1 MTEHEFQSRVTA
13 HMETV
18 VRHMADANAR
28 QAVQDE
34 RWEAIAH
41 IVSEIRRGELCP
53 VGVKA
58 IPEIGNLKTS
68 DESQWKSINELNKL
82 ARNAGVIIAG
92 CGVITASV
100 VLFRAVA
107 AFFGRA

>member
-18 VRHMADANAR
+18 VQYMADANAR
-28 QAVQDE
+28 ARIQDE
-34 RWEAIAH
+34 RWEAIARM
-41 IVSEIRRGELCP
+41 VQEIRSGTMCP
-53 VGVKA
+53 VGIRVS
-58 IPEIGNLKTS
+58 ESVQNLAKS
-68 DESQWKSINELNKL
+68 DDSQWKSINELNKL